1 MCVEHLLI
9 RALYPVKKII
19 MNLEKS
25 KKRISKKAKMGFQG
39 YPTIKITYLGSNT
52 CSANGVLL
60 KLIAE
65 EGAQPQTERFTT
77 EGDIREDETIQSA
90 IVKMI
95 ERSGA
100 QSVLLNEGVKSSD
113 TD

>member
-1 MCVEHLLI
+1 
-9 RALYPVKKII
+9 

-39 YPTIKITYLGSNT
+39 YPTIAISYLGPNNSL
-52 CSANGVLL
+52 ANEVLL
-60 KLIAE
+60 ELMSE
-65 EGAQPQTERFTT
+65 EGAEPQTERFTT
-77 EGDIREDETIQSA
+77 AGDIREDETIQSA

-100 QSVLLNEGVKSSD
+100 QSVILNEGVKSSG
-113 TD
+113 